1 MKNYFRYIALLLII
15 LVASCSFR
23 MGSEGE
29 IRSEEEIRLE
39 RACRIDS
46 SMFLPDSN
54 DEGGR
59 GRSRSPIECK
69 DSLSKLSAEAWILVE
84 DSTGLLISA
93 KNPHKRMFMASLT
106 KMMTCLLALE
116 NGNMGDTVVITQDV
130 FLTKDSRIRP
140 GDSYLLGNLIRE
152 MMLQSDNNAAT
163 ALAKHIG
170 GSTEAFCDMMN
181 TKAAYLGMDSTH
193 FANPNGMPND
203 SNYSSARDLLVLSRY
218 CMADSVFASIAGTPF
233 MDIPLTDGRHL
244 PCENT
249 NLLLGQYEGC
259 IGVKTGYT
267 RQAGSCLAAAATR
280 NGTRLFLI
288 LLNSRSRSSRFTE
301 SAVLLDYGFKRKWP
315 LFPVSS
321 SEAE

>member
-1 MKNYFRYIALLLII
+1 MTPTFRYIVLLLIV
-15 LVASCSFR
+15 LVVSCGYR
-23 MGSEGE
+23 TGAEGE
-29 IRSEEEIRLE
+29 LRSEEEIRLE
-39 RACRIDS
+39 RACHIDS
-46 SMFLPDSN
+46 TTFIPDSVWY
-54 DEGGR
+54 
-59 GRSRSPIECK
+59 K

-93 KNPHKRMFMASLT
+93 KNPNKRMFMASLT

-116 NGNMGDTVVITQDV
+116 NGNMSDTVVITEDV
-130 FLTKDSRIRP
+130 FLTRDSRVRP
-140 GDSYLLGNLIRE
+140 GDSYLLGNMIRE
-152 MMLQSDNNAAT
+152 MMLQSDNNAAI

-181 TKAAYLGMDSTH
+181 LKAAYLGMDSTH

-218 CMADSVFASIAGTPF
+218 CMSDSLFASIASTPF

-249 NLLLGQYEGC
+249 NLLLRQYEGC

-280 NGTRLFLI
+280 NGRRLFLI
-288 LLNSRSRSSRFTE
+288 LLNSKSRSSRFTE
-301 SAVLLDYGFKRKWP
+301 SAMLLDYGFGYGQ
-315 LFPVSS
+315 VH
-321 SEAE
+321 